1 MREIIIPESG
11 EKMED
16 ISRMGDKEL
25 LAFASQRIFSLG
37 LRDLS
42 SALSYENMRFGLAK
56 MIYALNSPDVYCV
69 FGPDAT
75 ITRNVERWN
84 SGFGYGAV
92 LRWPEKGV
100 FFPEIKPNGCGMLLV
115 KLDELPSKEELI
127 KKAAEVEK
135 SEIILDGVRL
145 KPDFGKGNHFFEFY
159 KPIGVSPDVED
170 RIPEDCGY
178 AIIHGSAQE
187 KKDEFYGPDGC
198 EKVETPLG
206 DISVLSGAAGKK
218 YYRRWLSFND
228 FSKRRREVLAEAVL
242 GDCEVISN
250 LTHQGIFRENEVRLG
265 CHDTLD
271 ESYPKGDALF
281 PIALRW
287 DHPVYLFRG
296 KENLS
301 DDVLGMTGFDSRAEE
316 LGLLDGLRNIN
327 ILPHGGGYRVNLQY
341 SKIKVVR
348 TDIGNHFILSDAK
361 PISKVDEIGV
371 DKKRVSSFGEM
382 IVMNPRELPFDYRG
396 RSIIQKVME
405 YDLATP
411 VAKLQPLMTLKV

>member
-1 MREIIIPESG
+1 MS
-11 EKMED
+11 
-16 ISRMGDKEL
+16 DKEL
-25 LAFASQRIFSLG
+25 LQFASQRIFSLG

-42 SALSYENMRFGLAK
+42 SALSYENMRYGLAK
-56 MIYALNSPDVYCV
+56 MIYASDSPDAYCV

-92 LRWPEKGV
+92 LRWPDKGM
-100 FFPEIKPNGCGMLLV
+100 FFPEMKPNSCGMLLV
-115 KLDELPSKEELI
+115 KLPELPTKEELI
-127 KKAAEVEK
+127 RKAAEVEK
-135 SEIILDGVRL
+135 SDIFLDGVKL

-170 RIPEDCGY
+170 IISEDAGY

-187 KKDEFYGPDGC
+187 KKDAFYGIENGG
-198 EKVETPLG
+198 ETVETPVG
-206 DISVLSGAAGKK
+206 DIKVLSGEAGKR
-218 YYRRWLSFND
+218 YYKRWWEFND
-228 FSKRRREVLAEAVL
+228 FSKRRREVLARAVL

-250 LTHQGIFRENEVRLG
+250 VTHQGIFQKNEVRLG
-265 CHDTLD
+265 CHDTMD
-271 ESYPKGDALF
+271 ASYPKGKALF
-281 PIALRW
+281 PVALRW
-287 DHPVYLFRG
+287 DHPVYILRG

-301 DDVLGMTGFDSRAEE
+301 DDVLGMTGFDNRAEE

-327 ILPHGGGYRVNLQY
+327 ILPHGGGYKVNLQY
-341 SKIKVVR
+341 SKIKVMR
-348 TDIGNHFILSDAK
+348 TDIGNHFVLSDAK
-361 PISKVDEIGV
+361 PVSKIDELGV

-396 RSIIQKVME
+396 RSVIQKVME
-405 YDLATP
+405 YDLGTP